1 MIYLKQDVLE
11 VASWTGMGVD
21 ARDQH
26 ILISIQATVDGL
38 QLFNNLCSKKKAGCS
53 MKTAQEC
60 KEGLI
65 ACSSSYNCRN
75 VVFCCCLYNVGPCL
89 QGA

>member
-11 VASWTGMGVD
+11 VASRTGMGVD

-38 QLFNNLCSKKKAGCS
+38 QLFNNLCTKKGGVQHKNSSRMQGGTES
-53 MKTAQEC
+53 MF
-60 KEGLI
+60 L
-65 ACSSSYNCRN
+65 
-75 VVFCCCLYNVGPCL
+75 
-89 QGA
+89 